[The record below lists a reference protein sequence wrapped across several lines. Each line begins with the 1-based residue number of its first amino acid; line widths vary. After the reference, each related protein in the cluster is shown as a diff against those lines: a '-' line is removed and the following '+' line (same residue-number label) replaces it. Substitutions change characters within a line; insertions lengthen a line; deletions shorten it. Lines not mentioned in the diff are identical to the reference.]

1 MIISENL
8 FSTDLQ
14 EFIKKGGKRM
24 ENSQEIELLNTWL
37 SITNIQ
43 SNINHELE
51 MALQE
56 NYNLSLKEFYVLY
69 FLSQTDNKQLRLQQL
84 QEMVGLSQSA
94 LSRLV
99 GRLEAKSCG
108 ALQRH
113 VCEDDRRGIYTRL
126 TPFGEEKLKRA
137 LQTFHH
143 VLQSIL
149 GKEHFQRELR
159 FFLEKV

>member
-1 MIISENL
+1 M
-8 FSTDLQ
+8 
-14 EFIKKGGKRM
+14 GGMRM
-24 ENSQEIELLNTWL
+24 KNNQEIELLNTWL

-51 MALQE
+51 MVLQE
-56 NYNLSLKEFYVLY
+56 NYKLSLKEFYVLY
-69 FLSQTDNKQLRLQQL
+69 FLSQTDDKQLRLQQL
-84 QEMVGLSQSA
+84 QEMIGLSQSA

-113 VCEDDRRGIYTRL
+113 ICEDDRRGIYTCL
-126 TPFGEEKLKRA
+126 TPLGEEKLDRA
-137 LQTFHH
+137 LQTFYQ

-149 GKEHFQRELR
+149 GKEHLQRE
-159 FFLEKV
+159 FHFLMGKI

>member
-1 MIISENL
+1 M
-8 FSTDLQ
+8 
-14 EFIKKGGKRM
+14 GGMRM
-24 ENSQEIELLNTWL
+24 KNNQEIELLNTWL

-51 MALQE
+51 MVLQE

-69 FLSQTDNKQLRLQQL
+69 FLSQTDDKQLRLQQL
-84 QEMVGLSQSA
+84 QEMIGLSQSA

-113 VCEDDRRGIYTRL
+113 ICEDDRRGIYTRL
-126 TPFGEEKLKRA
+126 TPLGEEKLDRA
-137 LQTFHH
+137 LQTFHQ

-149 GKEHFQRELR
+149 GKEHLQRE
-159 FFLEKV
+159 FHFLMGKI